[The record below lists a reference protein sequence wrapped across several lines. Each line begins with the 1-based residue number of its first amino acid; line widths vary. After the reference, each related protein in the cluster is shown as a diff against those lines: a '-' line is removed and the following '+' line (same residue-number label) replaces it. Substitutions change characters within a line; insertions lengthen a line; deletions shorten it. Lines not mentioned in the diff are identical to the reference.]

1 MIFWL
6 LLIITVPLLA
16 NHHLVLGFPI
26 IQHDPHL
33 VLVPPSVVLQ
43 HNQTQVE
50 VNCSA
55 FSHYG
60 QPASL
65 QWILLAVFQPSA
77 EDKER

>member
-1 MIFWL
+1 MIFWP

-33 VLVPPSVVLQ
+33 VVVPPSVVLQ

-55 FSHYG
+55 FSQHGG

-65 QWILLAVFQPSA
+65 QWILLAVFQP
-77 EDKER
+77 EDNER